1 VTGVSIRVST
11 FREKESNMSKRIEIR
26 GTVLSIGVVIA
37 LASSL
42 MACASDAREEESGST
57 ASPIVRGD
65 IMTRGRS
72 WIDERVPYS
81 QSRTHKN
88 QYGTYRTDCSGYV
101 SMAWALDESRT
112 TWTLWD
118 VTKQI
123 AAGDLQP
130 GDALLKDSGGTD
142 HVALFVR
149 WAAQGRPVVWEEY
162 SDGHPAE
169 ERTWESLRGFTPV
182 RYTGASG
189 TASSSS
195 GKGMPVLVTWNGVP
209 SSEASLD
216 VILTGGRTIG
226 PCVAVDVL
234 RDEFRRK
241 VSNGLGYSFRGE
253 CVSPHITPPP
263 EEIVA
268 FQICTAQNDD
278 WARAKCTR
286 SAPWNHAS
294 GTVHIDN

>member
-1 VTGVSIRVST
+1 MIRR
-11 FREKESNMSKRIEIR
+11 FERDQREAVGARRR
-26 GTVLSIGVVIA
+26 GALRSVGVVGAA

-42 MACASDAREEESGST
+42 MACASEAPNEESGSS
-57 ASPIVRGD
+57 ASAIVRND

-81 QSRTHKN
+81 QSSTHKN
-88 QYGTYRTDCSGYV
+88 QFGSYRTDCSGYV
-101 SMAWALDESRT
+101 SMAWALDQSRT
-112 TWTLWD
+112 TYTLWD
-118 VTKQI
+118 VTKPI
-123 AAGDLQP
+123 GGAELQP

-149 WAAQGRPVVWEEY
+149 WAGQGRPVVWEEY
-162 SDGHPAE
+162 TSGHPAE

-182 RYTGASG
+182 RYTGTTGAASG
-189 TASSSS
+189 SA
-195 GKGMPVLVTWNGVP
+195 GKGMPIMVTWNGVP

-216 VILTGGRTIG
+216 MILTGGRTIA

-241 VSNGLGYSFRGE
+241 VSDGLGYSFTGE
-253 CVSPHITPPP
+253 CVSPHITPAP

-268 FQICTAQNDD
+268 FQVCTAQNND
-278 WARAKCTR
+278 WAAAKCTR
-286 SAPWNHAS
+286 SAPWNHAA
-294 GTVHIDN
+294 GTLHIDND